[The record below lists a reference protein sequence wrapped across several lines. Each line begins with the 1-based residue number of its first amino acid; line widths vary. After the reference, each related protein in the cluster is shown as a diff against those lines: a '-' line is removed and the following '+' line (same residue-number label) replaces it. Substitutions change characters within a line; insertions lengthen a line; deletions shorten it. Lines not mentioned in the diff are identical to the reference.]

1 MKLLNVTLAGLALI
15 VKSTQAF
22 APQMIS
28 QRTSSTLSMSS
39 SNEQSNLSTRRSIL
53 QTVTTGAILSTTT
66 ATAFPSMAFAAEY
79 TPKFDDMK
87 QIYAL
92 AVTLDSLKVKVGDP
106 DQFETALVGLREF
119 NRAANFYPG
128 YAKNFI
134 LKSVKASADAD
145 PRVGYVRQ
153 ASSTI
158 GSCQELLE
166 GRQGLFG
173 ADAAKEAVSRVSKA
187 QQLLGKFLMES
198 GVEDS
203 RFKDFVATHS

>member
-1 MKLLNVTLAGLALI
+1 MKLLHVTLAGLALI

-22 APQMIS
+22 APQRMS
-28 QRTSSTLSMSS
+28 TQQRTSTTLSMSM
-39 SNEQSNLSTRRSIL
+39 EDTTTTTRRSIL
-53 QTVTTGAILSTTT
+53 QTITTGTILSSV
-66 ATAFPSMAFAAEY
+66 PGMALAAEY

-92 AVTLDSLKVKVGDP
+92 AVTLDSLKAKVADP

-134 LKSVKASADAD
+134 LKSVKASADTD
-145 PRVGYVRQ
+145 PRVGYVTQ
-153 ASSTI
+153 ASNTI

-203 RFKDFVATHS
+203 RFKDFVASHS